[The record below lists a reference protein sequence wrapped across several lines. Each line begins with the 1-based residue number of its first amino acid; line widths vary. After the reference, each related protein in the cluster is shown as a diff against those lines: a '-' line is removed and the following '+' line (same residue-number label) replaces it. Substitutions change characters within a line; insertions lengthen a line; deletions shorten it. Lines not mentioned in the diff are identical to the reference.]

1 MVTQDTSQWIAKKQG
16 KVKQFLG
23 NSIAEL
29 NLDTPPGAEKV
40 TLYDQRDG
48 SKLVVPSYRTGK
60 LLAAPYRTSTI
71 VDGTIVSKVDETKK
85 LYDWTPPPN
94 IENNVDSAVET
105 VSKISGN
112 KRKRGKRGRRK

>member
-1 MVTQDTSQWIAKKQG
+1 M
-16 KVKQFLG
+16 
-23 NSIAEL
+23 
-29 NLDTPPGAEKV
+29 
-40 TLYDQRDG
+40 
-48 SKLVVPSYRTGK
+48 
-60 LLAAPYRTSTI
+60 
-71 VDGTIVSKVDETKK
+71 SKVDETRK